1 MIQGEPDPEFCII
14 GDQHELI
21 VQLDLEVARFR
32 DQYDLKVRQYGARR
46 VRLDLEG
53 SIIWR
58 STLSI
63 GKHGLKLI
71 LI

>member
-1 MIQGEPDPEFCII
+1 MIHGEPDPEFGII
-14 GDQHELI
+14 GNQHELI
-21 VQLDLEVARFR
+21 VQLDLEVARFI
-32 DQYDLKVRQYGARR
+32 DQYDLKGRQHGARR

-58 STLSI
+58 STLFI
-63 GKHGLKLI
+63 GTHDLKLI